1 MSIQDNAK
9 LLEQLKLAFE
19 RIIIWNNYEP
29 KVTTKIPNQYL
40 DFLIEPSFQGVNRF
54 FVISFENKVDRT
66 LNRKYYIPT

>member
-9 LLEQLKLAFE
+9 PLEQLKLAFE

-54 FVISFENKVDRT
+54 FVLSFENKVDRT

>member
-19 RIIIWNNYEP
+19 IIIIWNNYEP

-54 FVISFENKVDRT
+54 FVLSFENKVDRT

>member
-54 FVISFENKVDRT
+54 FVLSFENKVDRT